1 MKKNHLLFLCFV
13 AALFLLA
20 ACQSAEQKND
30 KTVSTTEDKPGEKAL
45 MQELPNSANGIT
57 FTTEKEKY
65 TTEDKEIIVNIQN
78 ENETHFTYEQQFSIE
93 KNISGTWY
101 ELPFKE
107 GMDIFEETIYSVKSK
122 SSTAQ
127 IVSLDRLKDKPLPG
141 KYRIVKTFNNPED
154 YYLEEEKSEKRPI
167 NSPTLAAPFEVVSK
181 EKTITVEKRVGN
193 EDKHGYFRE
202 ITDVKQISK
211 AINVLEKANWENAEV
226 NMAYPP
232 HYKFRFEHM
241 EKETELDSVVYALWI
256 SPKKDKIELVMQGKG
271 KYIQLNKS
279 KSAELFEIITGE
291 KLSDL
296 K

>member
-1 MKKNHLLFLCFV
+1 MKKNYVLFFCFMS
-13 AALFLLA
+13 ALFLLA

-30 KTVSTTEDKPGEKAL
+30 KTVVKTTDEKTGEKAS
-45 MQELPNSANGIT
+45 MQERSNSGNGIT

-65 TTEDKEIIVNIQN
+65 TASDKEIIVNIQN
-78 ENETHFTYEQQFSIE
+78 ENDTYFTYGQQFSIE
-93 KNISGTWY
+93 KNIDGTWY
-101 ELPFKE
+101 VLPFKE
-107 GMDIFEETIYSVKSK
+107 GMKLFQEKAYTLQAKGSATQTI
-122 SSTAQ
+122 
-127 IVSLDRLKDKPLPG
+127 SLDRLKNKPSLG
-141 KYRIVKTFNNPED
+141 KYRIIKIFNNPED
-154 YYLEEEKSEKRPI
+154 YFLEENIEKKPI

-202 ITDVKQISK
+202 ITDAKQISK

-232 HYKFRFEHM
+232 HYKFCFEHM